1 MQIQYDDFAKIDMR
15 AGKIIKVEDFPKA
28 RVPTYKVEVDFGDDI
43 GVKKS
48 SVQAKSV
55 YTKEQLLGMQ
65 VIGVINL
72 PEKNIAGFLSQV
84 LIIGVKMDDDSLTLL
99 EPSRKPARIGSRVY

>member
-15 AGKIIKVEDFPKA
+15 TGKIIKVEDFPKA

-43 GVKKS
+43 GIKKS

-65 VIGVINL
+65 VIGVVNL

-99 EPSRKPARIGSRVY
+99 EPSRKPAKIGSRVY